1 VNKNALIQYVAAEL
15 PTSKLKAGLL
25 VNTVLSGISEGL
37 KADESVTL
45 TGFGSFEVRATKARA
60 GRDPNTG
67 NPIQIAAGRR
77 VAFKV
82 GRGLRGEIDKAKA
95 GS

>member
-1 VNKNALIQYVAAEL
+1 MNKNALIKFVATEL

-25 VNTVLSGISEGL
+25 VDTVLSGIREGL

-45 TGFGSFEVRATKARA
+45 TGFGTFEVRRTKARQ

-67 NPIQIAAGRR
+67 NPIQISEGRR

-82 GRGLRGEIDKAKA
+82 GRGLRSDIDEKV
-95 GS
+95 

>member
-1 VNKNALIQYVAAEL
+1 MNKNALIQFVAEEL

-25 VNTVLSGISEGL
+25 VDTVLSGIREGL

-45 TGFGSFEVRATKARA
+45 TGFGTFEVRCTKARQ

-67 NPIQIAAGRR
+67 SPIQISAGRR

-82 GRGLRGEIDKAKA
+82 GRGLRSEIDRD
-95 GS
+95 